1 MCQNFLGLAWT
12 PSRRRSSAA
21 EAAAAREDS
30 FLQWFLLLIPVTA
43 FGLGTWQVKTG
54 PSSGGAELSTLLPR
68 AWASSVSADP
78 ASEVEAEADRR
89 AGVQSRSRACPSA
102 GRVSVALPAGAGLAG
117 GGSAAWPSDGS
128 PRDRWSCW
136 VSWHPAALGKLPVVL
151 GFTVF
156 SGPVYL
162 RELPVLMAPRQ

>member
-68 AWASSVSADP
+68 AWASVMFP
-78 ASEVEAEADRR
+78 QIQRRKWKLKLIAELE
-89 AGVQSRSRACPSA
+89 SRVTAEP
-102 GRVSVALPAGAGLAG
+102 VPLPA
-117 GGSAAWPSDGS
+117 
-128 PRDRWSCW
+128 
-136 VSWHPAALGKLPVVL
+136 
-151 GFTVF
+151 
-156 SGPVYL
+156 
-162 RELPVLMAPRQ
+162 E